1 MSKNTK
7 MQTYNC
13 FREWLASMKIKYKKK
28 DKYDYIFFIS
38 PAKIGV
44 KWRISINYFN
54 VFRVFCPIENE
65 LIIS

>member
-28 DKYDYIFFIS
+28 PSSND
-38 PAKIGV
+38 
-44 KWRISINYFN
+44 N
-54 VFRVFCPIENE
+54 
-65 LIIS
+65 